1 MLRVVC
7 SDIKYPLCFIS
18 ALVIRLVTVLFS
30 VFMILWLSSFIQS
43 GHFANQTQVLQTYR
57 KIIVMSMIL
66 TGVLLPIIG
75 HLADS
80 TPSRIIIPLAFLTRC
95 IAAFLF
101 VTIQVPDTFLSY
113 LSCSILILATT
124 IESISVEVLFMREM
138 PGEVRG
144 AMNGCLHFF
153 GQIGILIF
161 T

>member
-1 MLRVVC
+1 
-7 SDIKYPLCFIS
+7 
-18 ALVIRLVTVLFS
+18 
-30 VFMILWLSSFIQS
+30 
-43 GHFANQTQVLQTYR
+43 
-57 KIIVMSMIL
+57 MSMIL
-66 TGVLLPIIG
+66 TGALLPIIG

-80 TPSRIIIPLAFLTRC
+80 TPSRIIIPAAFLTRC